1 MSGVDMS
8 GRNLGKKLQL
18 ARVKL
23 QAVGINKSGQN
34 KFRGFKYYELS
45 DFIPKINE
53 IFAEVGL
60 YSCFKIS
67 NQEAILT
74 IYSDDTDESLAFT
87 SHIADID
94 SSDDKRMSMSPIQK
108 LGAVHTYMR
117 RYLYMNALE
126 ITEPDIIDAADKTIP
141 TKQHVQSSAD
151 VKSVVK
157 SVPPADVKPDAEEIE
172 IMDNID
178 KITTVEALNNVYQT
192 YLRTAKNDKWKKP
205 LFSKSRQLN
214 AEYDKNFNE
223 FMVNA

>member
-1 MSGVDMS
+1 MKMNDKYTN
-8 GRNLGKKLQL
+8 RNLGKKLQL
-18 ARVKL
+18 SRIKL
-23 QAVGINKSGQN
+23 QTAGISKSGQN

-60 YSCFKIS
+60 YSCFKIT

-74 IYSDDTDESLAFT
+74 IYSDDTDESLEFT
-87 SHIADID
+87 SHISDID
-94 SSDDKRMSMSPIQK
+94 DDKKMSMSPIQK

-126 ITEPDIIDAADKTIP
+126 ITEPDVVDAADKTVP

-151 VKSVVK
+151 VKSVIE
-157 SVPPADVKPDAEEIE
+157 SVPPAEVKPDAEEME
-172 IMDNID
+172 IMDNIN